1 MCRKRWCVDCVLP
14 AIRGHNYW
22 YIDPAKL
29 ARIHK
34 EGDYYV
40 EVTQRYDCHGKVVS
54 VAPMIA

>member
-14 AIRGHNYW
+14 AIMGHNYW
-22 YIDPAKL
+22 FIDPAKL

-40 EVTQRYDCHGKVVS
+40 DVTQRYDCHGKVVS
-54 VAPMIA
+54 AAPMIA